1 MVEDQLTLAEAKE
14 KLAIRQAQL
23 KKWAVEYYQNDAPTV
38 EDSDY
43 DLVYQEVI
51 DLEYQFPELIT
62 PDSIT
67 QKFGDQTKDDLPK
80 VEHLQPMLSLGD
92 VFSIE
97 ALDDWMNTM
106 QQSTSDFLEYNA
118 ELKID
123 GLAISLQ

>member
-67 QKFGDQTKDDLPK
+67 QKVGDQTKDDLPK

-92 VFSIE
+92 VF
-97 ALDDWMNTM
+97 L
-106 QQSTSDFLEYNA
+106 
-118 ELKID
+118 LK
-123 GLAISLQ
+123 L